1 MRLDKIDNPRQKRYE
16 QRLTDF
22 VLLIL
27 SATFCYFLSS
37 LTKPKAVFLASLR
50 LCFVAFSEQDVATS
64 VLSDEYTLK
73 ITYKETGGTRTLT
86 VEKI

>member
-16 QRLTDF
+16 QRLKDF
-22 VLLIL
+22 VLFIL

-50 LCFVAFSEQDVATS
+50 LCFVAFSEKTTTAPSGGIKNLQ
-64 VLSDEYTLK
+64 
-73 ITYKETGGTRTLT
+73 IKEILL
-86 VEKI
+86 